1 MLLICVEMEYKKE
14 VAEFTNFIQ
23 YEKRFSLHTVVA
35 YSNDLEQFGTY
46 IYDLAAIEQI
56 EAINH
61 QVIRGW
67 LASMM
72 ELGTSAV
79 SINRKISTLKSFFKF
94 LQKKNIVAGNIM
106 GKIQSPKKPK
116 KLPAYVEE
124 KPMQQILDSDEL
136 FADDFEGQR
145 DLLMLMLLYY
155 CGLRR
160 AELMAIEEK
169 DIDLFQQQ
177 IKVHGKRNKERIIP
191 MLPELTEQINIYL
204 KHKQLN
210 NFDHKMLLVTN
221 QGEKLYATFV
231 YRKITGILGLITTMS
246 KRSPHVLRHTF
257 ATHLLN
263 HGAELNAIKEL
274 LGHAG
279 LAATQVYTHNSPE
292 RLKQVYKQ
300 AHPRSGN

>member
-1 MLLICVEMEYKKE
+1 M
-14 VAEFTNFIQ
+14 
-23 YEKRFSLHTVVA
+23 
-35 YSNDLEQFGTY
+35 D
-46 IYDLAAIEQI
+46 
-56 EAINH
+56 
-61 QVIRGW
+61 
-67 LASMM
+67 
-72 ELGTSAV
+72 
-79 SINRKISTLKSFFKF
+79 
-94 LQKKNIVAGNIM
+94 
-106 GKIQSPKKPK
+106 
-116 KLPAYVEE
+116 
-124 KPMQQILDSDEL
+124 
-136 FADDFEGQR
+136 
-145 DLLMLMLLYY
+145 
-155 CGLRR
+155 
-160 AELMAIEEK
+160 IEEK

>member
-1 MLLICVEMEYKKE
+1 MLICVQMEYKQA
-14 VAEFTNFIQ
+14 VVEFTNFIQ
-23 YEKRFSLHTVVA
+23 FEKRFSSHTVLA
-35 YSNDLEQFGTY
+35 YSKDLEQFGIY
-46 IYDLAAIEQI
+46 IYSTAQI
-56 EAINH
+56 VEVNSINH
-61 QVIRGW
+61 YVIRGW

-72 ELGTSAV
+72 EQGVTAV

-94 LQKKNIVAGNIM
+94 LQKKNMVAANVM
-106 GKIQSPKKPK
+106 SKIQSPKKPK
-116 KLPAYVEE
+116 KLPSYVEE
-124 KPMQQILDSDEL
+124 KPMQQILENDEL
-136 FADDFEGQR
+136 FADDFNGQR

-169 DIDLFQQQ
+169 DIDIYQQQ
-177 IKVHGKRNKERIIP
+177 IKIHGKRSKERIIP
-191 MLPELTEQINIYL
+191 LLPELCEQINIYL
-204 KHKQLN
+204 KHKQLSR
-210 NFDHKMLLVTN
+210 FDNKMLLVTN